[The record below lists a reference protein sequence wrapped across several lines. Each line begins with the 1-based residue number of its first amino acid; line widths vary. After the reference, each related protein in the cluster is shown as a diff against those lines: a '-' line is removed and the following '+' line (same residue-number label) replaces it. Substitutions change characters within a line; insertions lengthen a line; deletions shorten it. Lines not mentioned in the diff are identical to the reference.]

1 METKMNDPHPLGDPI
16 SSHADLLELPFPRT
30 VPIITTFA

>member
-1 METKMNDPHPLGDPI
+1 MIHIRVADLI
-16 SSHADLLELPFPRT
+16 SQRAHLLELPFRRT